1 MRVREETRRKKNIYN
16 KLSIHQFRRSPVKAP
31 FLGRHNHQQT
41 LASLYHNITFKREIH
56 SFLTSAI
63 RWLPVGQRGRE
74 RPPKFTW
81 SSFQNFTLDRQTS
94 GHCWLFSRQL
104 KRLCIDQHSHL
115 SWDFSA
121 SPSTGGAAPK
131 FLPRRRRRCWRQRCN
146 CLLCKS
152 STRCGSE
159 LGDRK
164 KVDRPVVNRH
174 TRTSTSSSSTSYWH
188 KFRFFIT
195 HFLFRPSARGRRNN
209 SRIS

>member
-1 MRVREETRRKKNIYN
+1 MREETRRKKNIYN
-16 KLSIHQFRRSPVKAP
+16 KLSIHQLRRSPVKAP

-104 KRLCIDQHSHL
+104 KKDSALINIHTCRETFRLL
-115 SWDFSA
+115 LLLEVLRPNFFREGG
-121 SPSTGGAAPK
+121 GGAEDSDAIVCYANRPHGVAP
-131 FLPRRRRRCWRQRCN
+131 N
-146 CLLCKS
+146 
-152 STRCGSE
+152 
-159 LGDRK
+159 
-164 KVDRPVVNRH
+164 
-174 TRTSTSSSSTSYWH
+174 
-188 KFRFFIT
+188 
-195 HFLFRPSARGRRNN
+195 
-209 SRIS
+209 